1 MAVEDSTNGLR
12 SARGGRDDDDRDSQ
26 PPFPPAAAALN
37 QAAVVIESLQ
47 RLRPELPDRLR
58 LARS

>member
-1 MAVEDSTNGLR
+1 MGCA
-12 SARGGRDDDDRDSQ
+12 Q
-26 PPFPPAAAALN
+26 PEAAGMTTIAIPSHRFPPAAAALN
-37 QAAVVIESLQ
+37 QAPVVIESLQ